1 MDRTGLVIKSTGKWY
16 KVRMEDGDVVDAQI
30 RGKFRIQGLKTTNPL
45 AVGDHVTLEE
55 EKDETWVI
63 NTILERKNYIIRK
76 SVNLSKQSHI
86 IACLL
91 YTSRR

>member
-63 NTILERKNYIIRK
+63 NTILERKN
-76 SVNLSKQSHI
+76 L
-86 IACLL
+86 
-91 YTSRR
+91 